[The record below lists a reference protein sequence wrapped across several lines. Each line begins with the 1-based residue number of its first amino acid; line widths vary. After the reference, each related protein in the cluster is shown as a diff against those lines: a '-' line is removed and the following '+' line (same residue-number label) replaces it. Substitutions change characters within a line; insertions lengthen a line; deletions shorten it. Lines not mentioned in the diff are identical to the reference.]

1 MRKII
6 INLNQTTRERSFLDE
21 DFERLK
27 KLGELLWHETDNYD
41 DPSLRNDL
49 RSADAMLMGRGSW
62 ILKEDFWEPRESPML
77 IAHAGGAMHGV
88 ASKSLLQKGVRV
100 SSATAAIAVSV
111 AELAVGMIILALR
124 QSFARSTAYANGESY
139 GSLRSQGW
147 RGWECHDLTTR
158 TVGLIGLSQV
168 GKRMPPLLKPF
179 GCRMVAYDPYWDAA
193 KARALGVDLIEN
205 LDALLV
211 QSDVVSLHTP
221 VTEETEGLIDAR
233 RVRLLRKGAVFVNT
247 ARSAC
252 TDQDAL
258 FGRAFRDEIQVYTD
272 VTTPEPLPPNHDVW
286 QCPNIFIT
294 PHVAGP
300 TEETRRREGL
310 FAVEEIERYLT
321 GQLLLGEVTLDRY
334 DIVA

>member
-27 KLGELLWHETDNYD
+27 RLGELLWHETDNYD

-49 RSADAMLMGRGSW
+49 RVADAMLMGRGSW
-62 ILKEDFWEPRESPML
+62 ILKEEYWEPRESPML
-77 IAHAGGAMHGV
+77 IAHAGGAMHRI
-88 ASKSLLQKGVRV
+88 ASKSLLQSGVRV
-100 SSATAAIAVSV
+100 SSAAAAIAVSV

-124 QSFARSTAYANGESY
+124 QSVARSTAYANGEPY
-139 GSLRSQGW
+139 RSLRSQGW

-158 TVGLIGLSQV
+158 TVGLVGLSQV
-168 GKRMPPLLKPF
+168 GKRMPPLLRPF
-179 GCRMVAYDPYWDAA
+179 GCRMVAYDLYWEAA
-193 KARALGVDLIEN
+193 EASALGVDLIED
-205 LDALLV
+205 LDELLV
-211 QSDVVSLHTP
+211 QSDAVSLHTP
-221 VTEETEGLIDAR
+221 VTDETRCLIDAR
-233 RVRLLRKGAVFVNT
+233 RVGLLRKGTVFVNT
-247 ARSAC
+247 ARAAC

-258 FGRAFRDEIQVYTD
+258 FSRAFKDEIQIYTD
-272 VTTPEPLPPNHDVW
+272 VTSPEPLPPNHDAF

-294 PHVAGP
+294 PHLAGP

-321 GQLLLGEVTLDRY
+321 DQPLLGEVTLDRY
-334 DIVA
+334 DTVA